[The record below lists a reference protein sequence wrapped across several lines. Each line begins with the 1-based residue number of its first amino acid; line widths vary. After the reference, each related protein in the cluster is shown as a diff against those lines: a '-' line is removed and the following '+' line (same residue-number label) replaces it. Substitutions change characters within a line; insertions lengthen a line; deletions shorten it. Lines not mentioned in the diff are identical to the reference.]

1 MIDEQRAQIIN
12 LVMDTLIRHEEKLS
26 DGFFYYLPLDEE
38 AIENDMEPD
47 DAQKVTL
54 WYICQEIVEVVAGEG
69 GQ

>member
-1 MIDEQRAQIIN
+1 MIDEQRAQVIN

-26 DGFFYYLPLDEE
+26 DGFFYYLPLDNE

-54 WYICQEIVEVVAGEG
+54 WHICQEIVEVVMGEG
-69 GQ
+69 GA